1 MKVVICGSM
10 SASKEMLSAR
20 DTLVAL
26 GHNVIVPDNTVEYA
40 RMSSPDKTVTE
51 SARDKAELDLIKGY
65 FDTINNNDA
74 ILVVNVEKNEVAGYI
89 GANAFLEMGFAHVL
103 GKKIFLL
110 NQYPKTWHTDEIQA
124 MQPIILNGNLENL
137 S

>member
-10 SASKEMLSAR
+10 SASKEMLLAR
-20 DTLVAL
+20 DALVDL
-26 GHNVIVPDNTVEYA
+26 GHNVTVPENTAEYA
-40 RMSSPDKTVTE
+40 TMSSLDKTVTE
-51 SARDKAELDLIKGY
+51 SAREKAERDLIKGY
-65 FDTINNNDA
+65 FDTISNNDA
-74 ILVVNVEKNEVAGYI
+74 ILVVNVEKNKVAGYI

-103 GKKIFLL
+103 GKKIYLL

-124 MQPIILNGNLENL
+124 MQPIILNGNLENF